1 MTTTDPVV
9 IPAPPGAVALGRRR
23 ISIELKSFF
32 RDWNSAIWNFLLPVI
47 LMVVFGSVFGSQSL
61 GEGTDITFAQYF
73 VAGMIASG
81 IVYTSFQ
88 NLAIAIPTERENG
101 TLKRLSGTPM
111 PKVSYF
117 IGKIATVC
125 LIYVGQVI
133 LLIAVGIL
141 LYDVHVPT
149 ASQWVTFVW
158 VSILGLVSCTLLG
171 IAFSSVPKSAKGAP
185 AIVSPI
191 VLVLQFIS
199 GVFFIFSQL
208 PEWMQVI
215 ASFFP
220 LKWLAQ
226 GMRSVF
232 LPESAQSL
240 EVSGSWELGYVALVL
255 GAWSIA
261 ALALALFTFK
271 WQPDKEG

>member
-1 MTTTDPVV
+1 MSTVTDVD
-9 IPAPPGAVALGRRR
+9 IPAPPGAIALGSRR
-23 ISIELKSFF
+23 INIELKGFF
-32 RDWNSAIWNFLLPVI
+32 RDWNSAIWNFMLPVL

-73 VAGMIASG
+73 VGGMIASG

-88 NLAIAIPTERENG
+88 NLAISIPIERENG

-133 LLIAVGIL
+133 LLIAVGVL
-141 LYDVHVPT
+141 LYDVHIPSG
-149 ASQWVTFVW
+149 SQWVTFAW
-158 VSILGLVSCTLLG
+158 VSVLGLISSTLLG

-215 ASFFP
+215 ASIFP

-232 LPESAQSL
+232 LPEAAEAL
-240 EVSGSWELGYVALVL
+240 EVSGSWDLGLVALVL
-255 GAWSIA
+255 GGWCIA
-261 ALALALFTFK
+261 GLVLALVFFK
-271 WQPDKEG
+271 WQPDKES